1 MTKEQ
6 IKQVKDIHG
15 KGTKVS
21 TNKRSEDIF
30 ELIVVNTEF
39 LTQVT
44 TYCFID
50 NELFS
55 VSGNQVRVYV
65 IEKMEKLFKEE
76 K

>member
-15 KGTKVS
+15 KGPKLS
-21 TNKRSEDIF
+21 INKRSEDIF
-30 ELIVVNTEF
+30 EVIVINIEYE
-39 LTQVT
+39 TQVT

-65 IEKMEKLFKEE
+65 IEKMKKLFKEE